1 MGESKHP
8 GGESSDLVWRPYG
21 EGGVL
26 IECRDLHEVHAL
38 FRAVRGSDLVE
49 ECVPGAQ
56 TLYVQPRNPAT
67 SSAELVRLIASLP
80 RNSTSFGSAERPLHV
95 VDVVY
100 DGVDLND
107 IAALTR
113 LSVEEVIRR
122 HTAPTYMV
130 AFLGFSRAFPYLVGL
145 DPALVVPRLVSPRPS
160 VPAGSIAMGAGF
172 TGIYPA
178 STPGGWRLLGRSRV
192 VCFDESRDPPGLL
205 APGDR
210 VRFEAVPA

>member
-1 MGESKHP
+1 MGESKYP
-8 GGESSDLVWRPYG
+8 NGESSALVWRPYG
-21 EGGVL
+21 ERGVL

-56 TLYVQPRNPAT
+56 TLYVEPRNPAT

-80 RNSTSFGSAERPLHV
+80 KNSTSFGDAERPLHV

-100 DGVDLND
+100 DGIDLSD

-122 HTAPTYMV
+122 HTMPTYTV

-145 DPALVVPRLVSPRPS
+145 DPALVVPRLVSPRSS

-178 STPGGWRLLGRSRV
+178 STPGGWRLLGRSRAV
-192 VCFDESRDPPGLL
+192 FFDESRDPPGLL

-210 VRFEAVPA
+210 VRFQAVPA

>member
-1 MGESKHP
+1 MDESTNRP
-8 GGESSDLVWRPYG
+8 AASTDFSWRPYG
-21 EGGVL
+21 EHGVL
-26 IECRDLHEVHAL
+26 IECRGLAEVHAL
-38 FRAVRGSDLVE
+38 FRSVCGNDLVE

-56 TLYVQPRNPAT
+56 TLFVRPRDPNT
-67 SSAELVRLIASLP
+67 SSAELVRRITSLP
-80 RNSTSFGSAERPLHV
+80 TKADAVGDVERPLHV

-100 DGVDLND
+100 DGLDLD
-107 IAALTR
+107 DVAVLTG

-122 HTAPTYMV
+122 HTAPTYTV

-145 DPALVVPRLVSPRPS
+145 DPALVVSRLESPRPS

-178 STPGGWRLLGRSRV
+178 STPGGWRLLGRSHAAF
-192 VCFDESRDPPGLL
+192 FDESRDPPGLL

-210 VRFEAVPA
+210 IRFRAVLA